1 MTYTSGTLTLA
12 STTDGQCLAST
23 TETNELVIYVTV
35 IGPPQVKETG
45 SFTFTL
51 TTSSGDSIATGT
63 TTIPSSSITSGTISS
78 FVFSY
83 VSGASTVIQTTTEWK
98 IGFTLDHQLTN
109 PWKIVVT
116 YPNSEFTITSCTP
129 SNGIGITTASTT

>member
-1 MTYTSGTLTLA
+1 MA
-12 STTDGQCLAST
+12 NVLAST

-63 TTIPSSSITSGTISS
+63 TTIPSSSITQGL
-78 FVFSY
+78 FLHLFFHMYLEQVLLFKQLLN
-83 VSGASTVIQTTTEWK
+83 GR
-98 IGFTLDHQLTN
+98 LDLHWITN
-109 PWKIVVT
+109 
-116 YPNSEFTITSCTP
+116 
-129 SNGIGITTASTT
+129 